1 MQKVSIKLRPRRGLW
16 YARIRWYIGSVQR
29 ECEIPT
35 RTKSKV
41 EANQRLQKVKRK
53 AEEIIELYLSGKKWE
68 APWMTKD
75 GKSNIVHFTLV
86 NGVEQWLSQRS
97 SEGIRQSTIKRNRY
111 SLKSLMSHICTS
123 IPLSKVNTSMIDSYK
138 NYCIHKGN
146 KPHGININLRAI
158 KTFFNWCY
166 KRELIEKN
174 LFVDMVSK
182 PKELPVYIPDS
193 LFDKLMELDWL
204 DDQYKTA
211 FSFYRDTGCRRSEP
225 FLGELHGDWLLISG
239 DETKQR
245 MDKELSLSHINL
257 ERITEMRAFLESY
270 KGTLDSWKGNL
281 SKTFLKAMRE
291 VDGQDTK
298 YHLHCLRHTFA
309 VRRYLQTRD
318 IYLVKQE
325 LGHSSVVTTEIYA
338 KFSLRRLEADF
349 PSLVKSTNISNI
361 GQIGHNYKG
370 HTFAGVSVSTIISG
384 LRTSS

>member
-16 YARIRWYIGSVQR
+16 YARIRWYIGSVQK

-41 EANQRLQKVKRK
+41 EANQRLQEVKRK

-111 SLKSLMSHICTS
+111 SLESLMSHIGTS
-123 IPLSKVNTSMIDSYK
+123 MPLSKVSTRMIDSYR
-138 NYCIHKGN
+138 NYCIQKGN
-146 KPHGININLRAI
+146 KPNGININLRAI

-174 LFVDMVSK
+174 LFVDIVSK
-182 PKELPVYIPDS
+182 PKELPLYIPDS

-225 FLGELHGDWLLISG
+225 FLGELHGDWLLIGG

-257 ERITEMRAFLESY
+257 ERIIKMRAFLESY
-270 KGTLDSWKGNL
+270 KGTLDSWIGNL

-325 LGHSSVVTTEIYA
+325 LGHASVVTTEIYA

-349 PSLVKSTNISNI
+349 PSLVNSTKNNKNWLN
-361 GQIGHNYKG
+361 GTPEVG
-370 HTFAGVSVSTIISG
+370 HTSSDVFVSPLISGVS
-384 LRTSS
+384 TS

>member
-1 MQKVSIKLRPRRGLW
+1 
-16 YARIRWYIGSVQR
+16 
-29 ECEIPT
+29 
-35 RTKSKV
+35 
-41 EANQRLQKVKRK
+41 
-53 AEEIIELYLSGKKWE
+53 
-68 APWMTKD
+68 
-75 GKSNIVHFTLV
+75 
-86 NGVEQWLSQRS
+86 
-97 SEGIRQSTIKRNRY
+97 
-111 SLKSLMSHICTS
+111 
-123 IPLSKVNTSMIDSYK
+123 MIDSYR
-138 NYCIHKGN
+138 NHCIHKGN
-146 KPHGININLRAI
+146 TPNGININLRAI
-158 KTFFNWCY
+158 KTFFNWCV

-182 PKELPVYIPDS
+182 PKELPLYIPDS
-193 LFDKLMELDWL
+193 LFDKLMQLEWL
-204 DDQYKTA
+204 DDNYKTA

-225 FLGELHGDWLLISG
+225 FLGELHGNWLLIGG

-270 KGTLDSWKGNL
+270 KGTLDSWIGNL

-349 PSLVKSTNISNI
+349 PSLVNSTKNN
-361 GQIGHNYKG
+361 GNWLNGTQEVG
-370 HTFAGVSVSTIISG
+370 HTSFGVSVSSVISG
-384 LRTSS
+384 LSTSRQ

>member
-1 MQKVSIKLRPRRGLW
+1 MAKLKPRRGSW
-16 YARIRWYIGSVQR
+16 YARVRCYNNGTEKEVQIPLRTSSKVTAHERIAEVNKVEKDIKQGIKFSFPWLSDSATTRVQR
-29 ECEIPT
+29 YTIMDAVD
-35 RTKSKV
+35 K
-41 EANQRLQKVKRK
+41 
-53 AEEIIELYLSGKKWE
+53 
-68 APWMTKD
+68 
-75 GKSNIVHFTLV
+75 
-86 NGVEQWLSQRS
+86 WLSQRS
-97 SEGIRQSTIKRNRY
+97 SEGIRQSTIRRNRY
-111 SLKSLMSHICTS
+111 SLESLMSHIGTS
-123 IPLSKVNTSMIDSYK
+123 MPLSKVSTSMIDSYR
-138 NYCIHKGN
+138 NHCIHKEM
-146 KPHGININLRAI
+146 KPDGININLRAI
-158 KTFFNWCY
+158 KTFFNWCV

-174 LFVDMVSK
+174 LFVEMVSK
-182 PKELPVYIPDS
+182 PKKLPLYIPDRLFNKIMQLEW
-193 LFDKLMELDWL
+193 LFDN
-204 DDQYKTA
+204 YKTA

-225 FLGELHGDWLLISG
+225 FLGELHGNWLLIGG

-270 KGTLDSWKGNL
+270 KGTLDSWIGNL

-349 PSLVKSTNISNI
+349 PSLVNSTKNT
-361 GQIGHNYKG
+361 QIWERGHDYGG
-370 HTFAGVSVSTIISG
+370 HTSTGVSVSPLISG
-384 LRTSS
+384 IRTS

>member
-1 MQKVSIKLRPRRGLW
+1 MQKMSIKLRPRRGLW
-16 YARIRWYIGSVQR
+16 YTRIRWYIGSVQK

-41 EANQRLQKVKRK
+41 EANQRLQEVKRK

-68 APWMTKD
+68 APWMTKN

-111 SLKSLMSHICTS
+111 SLESLMSHIGTS
-123 IPLSKVNTSMIDSYK
+123 MPLSKVSTRMIDSYR
-138 NYCIHKGN
+138 NYCIQKGN
-146 KPHGININLRAI
+146 KPNGININLRAI

-182 PKELPVYIPDS
+182 PKELPIYIPDS
-193 LFDKLMELDWL
+193 LFNKLMELDWL

-225 FLGELHGDWLLISG
+225 FLGELHGDWLLIGG

-270 KGTLDSWKGNL
+270 KGTLDSWIGNL

-325 LGHSSVVTTEIYA
+325 LGHSSIVTTEIYA

-361 GQIGHNYKG
+361 GQMGHNYKG
-370 HTFAGVSVSTIISG
+370 HTSAGVSVSPIISG
-384 LRTSS
+384 LRTS

>member
-1 MQKVSIKLRPRRGLW
+1 MASLKPTKGGSW
-16 YARIRWYIGSVQR
+16 YARVQWWEDKSRKEKYVSLSTSSKVTAHERIAEVNKVENDIKQGMEFSFPWESDSTTTKVQR
-29 ECEIPT
+29 YTILDA
-35 RTKSKV
+35 V
-41 EANQRLQKVKRK
+41 EK
-53 AEEIIELYLSGKKWE
+53 
-68 APWMTKD
+68 
-75 GKSNIVHFTLV
+75 
-86 NGVEQWLSQRS
+86 WLSQRS
-97 SEGIRQSTIKRNRY
+97 SEGIRHSTIKRNRY
-111 SLKSLMSHICTS
+111 SLESLMSHIGTS
-123 IPLSKVNTSMIDSYK
+123 IPLSKVSTSMIDSYR
-138 NYCIHKGN
+138 NHCIQKGN
-146 KPHGININLRAI
+146 TPNGININLRAI
-158 KTFFNWCY
+158 KTFFNWCV

-182 PKELPVYIPDS
+182 PKELPLYIPDR
-193 LFDKLMELDWL
+193 LFNELMQLEWL
-204 DDQYKTA
+204 DDNYKTA

-225 FLGELHGDWLLISG
+225 FLGELHGDWLLIGG

-270 KGTLDSWKGNL
+270 KGTLDSWTGNL

-338 KFSLRRLEADF
+338 KFSLRRLESDF
-349 PSLVKSTNISNI
+349 PSFVNSTKNT
-361 GQIGHNYKG
+361 QIWERGYENGGY
-370 HTFAGVSVSTIISG
+370 ASIDDSASPTILRI
-384 LRTSS
+384 RTS

>member
-1 MQKVSIKLRPRRGLW
+1 MASLRNRRGTW
-16 YARIRWYIGSVQR
+16 YARVQWYEDGSTVQT
-29 ECEIPT
+29 EKAVPL

-41 EANQRLQKVKRK
+41 TAHERIAEVNKVEDDIKQGMEFSFPWLSDSTTTKVQRYTVMD
-53 AEEIIELYLSGKKWE
+53 A
-68 APWMTKD
+68 
-75 GKSNIVHFTLV
+75 
-86 NGVEQWLSQRS
+86 VEQWLSQRS
-97 SEGIRQSTIKRNRY
+97 SEGIRQSTIRRNRY
-111 SLKSLMSHICTS
+111 SLESLMSHIGTS
-123 IPLSKVNTSMIDSYK
+123 MPLSKVSTSMIDSYR
-138 NYCIHKGN
+138 NQCIHKGN
-146 KPHGININLRAI
+146 TPNGININLRAI
-158 KTFFNWCY
+158 KTFFNWCV

-182 PKELPVYIPDS
+182 PKELPLYIPDR
-193 LFDKLMELDWL
+193 LFNELMQLEWL
-204 DDQYKTA
+204 DDNYKTA

-225 FLGELHGDWLLISG
+225 FLGELHGDWLLIG
-239 DETKQR
+239 GGETKQR
-245 MDKELSLSHINL
+245 MDKELSLSHTNL

-270 KGTLDSWKGNL
+270 KGTLDSWGGNL

-349 PSLVKSTNISNI
+349 PSLVNSTKNSKN
-361 GQIGHNYKG
+361 QEKVHRFEV
-370 HTFAGVSVSTIISG
+370 HSTSTIPVNTTILG
-384 LRTSS
+384 A

>member
-1 MQKVSIKLRPRRGLW
+1 MASLKNRRDSW
-16 YARIRWYIGSVQR
+16 YARVLWYEEKRKREKQIPLRTSSKVTARERIAEVNKVEDDIKQGMEFSFPWLSDSTTTKVQR
-29 ECEIPT
+29 YT
-35 RTKSKV
+35 V
-41 EANQRLQKVKRK
+41 LDA
-53 AEEIIELYLSGKKWE
+53 
-68 APWMTKD
+68 
-75 GKSNIVHFTLV
+75 
-86 NGVEQWLSQRS
+86 VEQWLSQRS

-111 SLKSLMSHICTS
+111 SLESLMSHIGTS
-123 IPLSKVNTSMIDSYK
+123 IPLSKVSTSMIDSYR

-146 KPHGININLRAI
+146 KPNGININLRAI

-182 PKELPVYIPDS
+182 PKELPLYIPDS
-193 LFDKLMELDWL
+193 LFDNLMQLEWL
-204 DDQYKTA
+204 DDNYKTA

-225 FLGELHGDWLLISG
+225 FLGELHGDWLLIGG

-270 KGTLDSWKGNL
+270 KGTLDSWIGNL

-338 KFSLRRLEADF
+338 KFSLRRLENDF
-349 PSLVKSTNISNI
+349 PSLVNSTKSTEIWESGHRIS
-361 GQIGHNYKG
+361 G
-370 HTFAGVSVSTIISG
+370 HTHTGVPVSSIISG
-384 LRTSS
+384 VSTS

>member
-1 MQKVSIKLRPRRGLW
+1 MATMRPLRGKW
-16 YARIRWYIGSVQR
+16 YARVRWSDENGIRSEETIPLRTSSKVTAHERIAEVNKVEKDIKQGMEFSFPWLSDSTTTKVQR
-29 ECEIPT
+29 YT
-35 RTKSKV
+35 V
-41 EANQRLQKVKRK
+41 LDA
-53 AEEIIELYLSGKKWE
+53 
-68 APWMTKD
+68 
-75 GKSNIVHFTLV
+75 
-86 NGVEQWLSQRS
+86 VEQWLSQRS
-97 SEGIRQSTIKRNRY
+97 SEGIRQSTIRRNRY
-111 SLKSLMSHICTS
+111 SLESLMSYKGTS
-123 IPLSKVNTSMIDSYK
+123 IPLSKVSTSMIDSYRK
-138 NYCIHKGN
+138 YCIHKGM
-146 KPHGININLRAI
+146 KPNGININLRAI

-166 KRELIEKN
+166 RRELVEKN
-174 LFVDMVSK
+174 PYVKMVSK
-182 PKELPVYIPDS
+182 PKGLPQYIPDR
-193 LFDKLMELDWL
+193 LFNELMQLEWL
-204 DDQYKTA
+204 DDNYKTA

-225 FLGELHGDWLLISG
+225 FLGELHGDWLLIGG

-270 KGTLDSWKGNL
+270 KGTLDSWIGNL

-349 PSLVKSTNISNI
+349 PSLVNSTKNNENWLN
-361 GQIGHNYKG
+361 GTPEVG
-370 HTFAGVSVSTIISG
+370 HTPVGVSISPIISG
-384 LRTSS
+384 LSISRQ